1 MSDSELLIMNEP
13 EGYRIPIHQSL
24 TLHHLMLG
32 IPRSLCIVIWTF
44 CVALS
49 FPLRT
54 WYAIPLA
61 LFLHAFSTSSQ
72 WPRPDAILNSGTYSG
87 VLSITRF
94 STESSD
100 GHHPGPDLC
109 SLHGSCG

>member
-1 MSDSELLIMNEP
+1 MSENGTHITNEP
-13 EGYRIPIHQSL
+13 EGYRVPIHQSL

-61 LFLHAFSTSSQ
+61 LFLHMVSMAAAKRDPQF
-72 WPRPDAILNSGTYSG
+72 WDVFRRALYYK
-87 VLSITRF
+87 VFYRV
-94 STESSD
+94 
-100 GHHPGPDLC
+100 
-109 SLHGSCG
+109 